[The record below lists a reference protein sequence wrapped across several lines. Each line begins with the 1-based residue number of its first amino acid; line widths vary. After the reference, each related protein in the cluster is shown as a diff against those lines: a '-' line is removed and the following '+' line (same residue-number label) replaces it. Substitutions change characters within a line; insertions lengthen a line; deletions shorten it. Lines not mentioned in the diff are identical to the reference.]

1 MYLKENGILIHKIH
15 ILGVAQQELKVGRFV
30 CKTAIVQLL
39 FVGYC
44 RKATLKFFLLAIT
57 SEELRIDDEGN

>member
-44 RKATLKFFLLAIT
+44 MLLDILMILGLTA
-57 SEELRIDDEGN
+57 G

>member
-44 RKATLKFFLLAIT
+44 ISTL
-57 SEELRIDDEGN
+57 LRMEYN